1 MSNLREKERA
11 RQGRKLPILLPQ
23 SPLCRNRPRGR
34 RSAISSL
41 LFAKQVIIVDA
52 MEKSNLEVRVER
64 IEKVVDDIQRDVKAM
79 DTRMSGMDKSISA
92 RMAEMDKS
100 ISARMAEM
108 DKSISARM
116 AGMDARMAR
125 VEALMEG
132 VSHRVVSAEQKAE
145 KTESRLWFIVIAVI
159 VAGGIPALITKILSL

>member
-1 MSNLREKERA
+1 
-11 RQGRKLPILLPQ
+11 
-23 SPLCRNRPRGR
+23 
-34 RSAISSL
+34 
-41 LFAKQVIIVDA
+41 

-79 DTRMSGMDKSISA
+79 DTRISGMDKSISA

-132 VSHRVVSAEQKAE
+132 VSHRVVNAEQKAE
-145 KTESRLWFIVIAVI
+145 KTENRLWFIVIAVI